1 MRILVALIVG
11 IIIGY
16 VAFAP
21 GMASVRQDGWAKI
34 NELTGAGPTSS
45 PAER

>member
-11 IIIGY
+11 IAIGY

-21 GMASVRQDGWAKI
+21 GMASIRQDGWAKI
-34 NELTGAGPTSS
+34 SELTGSGQSSMPAG
-45 PAER
+45 R